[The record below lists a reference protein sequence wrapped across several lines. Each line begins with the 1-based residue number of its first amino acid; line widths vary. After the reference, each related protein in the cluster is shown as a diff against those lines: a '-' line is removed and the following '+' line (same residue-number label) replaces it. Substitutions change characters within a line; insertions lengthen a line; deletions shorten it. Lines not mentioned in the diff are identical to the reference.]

1 MQEVEP
7 WRKRYMENVRVADG
21 QSEKDIIAFGFR
33 SEDVKNRLA
42 QLAQRNIIQIGV
54 KPRCPRCG
62 LVQWY
67 YVDDIGQ
74 HLTCQGCRIQF
85 PLHPEPTWHYRLN
98 ELTRVAHALH
108 GTTPVILVLGQLFR
122 ECRTSFL
129 FSPNLNLLTKPQ
141 DGSPERLD
149 KAAEVDIAC
158 IQDGKFIIGEVKQS
172 MSLFGK
178 SDFDAI
184 AEIAE
189 RIKPDMVLFS
199 CIDSQQPT
207 KFIADHIEKIRTKL
221 SPFEI
226 DVKWYKLGY

>member
-1 MQEVEP
+1 MA
-7 WRKRYMENVRVADG
+7 NVKGAAD
-21 QSEKDIIAFGFR
+21 QSEEDMIGFR
-33 SEDVKNRLA
+33 SEDVGNGLA
-42 QLAQRNIIQIGV
+42 QLTQRNIIQTGIT
-54 KPRCPRCG
+54 PHCPRCG
-62 LVQWY
+62 LAQWY

-98 ELTRVAHALH
+98 ELIRAAHALH

-141 DGSPERLD
+141 GASPEKLD

-158 IQDGKFIIGEVKQS
+158 VQDGKFIIGEVKQS
-172 MSLFGK
+172 MSLFRK
-178 SDFDAI
+178 KDFDTI

-189 RIKPDMVLFS
+189 RTKPNIVLFS
-199 CIDSQQPT
+199 CIDSQEPT
-207 KFIADHIEKIRTKL
+207 KSIANHIGRIRT
-221 SPFEI
+221 
-226 DVKWYKLGY
+226 D